1 MSGAIMVQAM
11 SSKMHRQA
19 WEDWGSVNPLY
30 AILTDPQFR
39 YGGDRDAFFRTGE
52 EFVGFLLAECD
63 RLGLA
68 QRRQR
73 ALDFGCG
80 VGRVTAPLGARFDS
94 VIGLDVAQSMVE
106 TARQRHADRPNCT
119 FEVHAAD
126 DLSRFG
132 DETFDL
138 VVSVFVLQHLPTL
151 RAILVYLGELV
162 RVLRPGGALIVQLP
176 SKVPPPDALP
186 PWPTREGLRRRGAP
200 LLRRLGVSPAF
211 LYRRLDWVPE
221 MTMTGVPEA
230 QIRETLVAAGGSVV
244 YTTPP
249 DIDRN
254 GTESRVFFV
263 TR

>member
-1 MSGAIMVQAM
+1 M
-11 SSKMHRQA
+11 SSKLHRQA

-30 AILTDPQFR
+30 AVLTDPQFR
-39 YGGDRDAFFRTGE
+39 YGGDRDAFFRTGD
-52 EFVGFLLAECD
+52 EFVAELLGECD

-68 QRRQR
+68 QHRQR

-80 VGRVTAPLGARFDS
+80 VGRVTAPLGTRFES
-94 VIGLDVAQSMVE
+94 VVGLDVAQSMVD
-106 TARQRHADRPNCT
+106 TARQRHAGLSNCT
-119 FEVHAAD
+119 FEAHSAD
-126 DLSRFG
+126 DLGRFA

-151 RAILVYLGELV
+151 RAILVYLDEFV

-176 SKVPPPDALP
+176 SKVPPPDPLP
-186 PWPTREGLRRRGAP
+186 PWQTRDGLRRRVAP

-230 QIRETLVAAGGSVV
+230 QIRETLIAAGGTVV
-244 YTTPP
+244 YTTPA

-254 GTESRVFFV
+254 GTESRIFFV